1 MPDST
6 APPAEQRYQNK
17 LTKCFDDIMRTAA
30 EMLVQQQIKSIQLS
44 SDIAAGFTQS
54 QHKLLGEKV
63 HTFHSVLDDLD
74 LTLTTAKNCV
84 DKFAA
89 ESAARKEKLLEEQR
103 EQQMLQAKLK
113 QEQEDQKRLEEAQKA
128 SNSTPFSHNEY
139 PESTPTTF
147 LNELSKSSL
156 SGPNRNAKEVTTIS
170 AGQNDASDSKIPTGG
185 SSRNTTGG
193 NDGYS
198 TGLNDLNDLDLSM
211 FGGIEQNDL
220 GLTGFD
226 EVPMTTNN
234 DKTLNNESNLSGSVP
249 PGGDDG
255 SNRMLGNDP
264 NSNNT
269 DSYLTLNDF
278 NDLGLDWNNSDGQSG
293 LDMSEFN
300 I

>member
-1 MPDST
+1 MSDST
-6 APPAEQRYQNK
+6 ALPSEQRHQNK
-17 LTKCFDDIMRTAA
+17 LTKCFDDIMKTAA
-30 EMLVQQQIKSIQLS
+30 EMLVQQQMKSIQLS

-63 HTFHSVLDDLD
+63 HTFHSILDDLD

-89 ESAARKEKLLEEQR
+89 EAAARREKLLEEQR
-103 EQQMLQAKLK
+103 VQQIEQEKLK
-113 QEQEDQKRLEEAQKA
+113 REQEDQKRLIEAQKA
-128 SNSTPFSHNEY
+128 SESTPFGQNDY

-147 LNELSKSSL
+147 LNELSKSNL
-156 SGPNRNAKEVTTIS
+156 SGPNRNLKEITTAS
-170 AGQNDASDSKIPTGG
+170 AGQNDANDNTNGTGG
-185 SSRNTTGG
+185 SSHNTSGG
-193 NDGYS
+193 HDGYS

-220 GLTGFD
+220 GLGFD
-226 EVPMTTNN
+226 EVPMAANNN
-234 DKTLNNESNLSGSVP
+234 DKNLNNESGLNDSAP
-249 PGGDDG
+249 PRGNDG
-255 SNRMLGNDP
+255 SNQMLGNDP
-264 NSNNT
+264 SANNT

-278 NDLGLDWNNSDGQSG
+278 NDLGLDWNNSDAQNG

>member
-1 MPDST
+1 MSGTTPT
-6 APPAEQRYQNK
+6 ASYVCHHNK
-17 LTKCFDDIMRTAA
+17 LTKCFDDIMKTAA

-89 ESAARKEKLLEEQR
+89 EAVERREKLLEQQR
-103 EQQMLQAKLK
+103 MQQMKEEKLK
-113 QEQEDQKRLEEAQKA
+113 QEQEDRKRLADARKVNESAA
-128 SNSTPFSHNEY
+128 LDSTDYS
-139 PESTPTTF
+139 ESTPSTF

-156 SGPNRNAKEVTTIS
+156 AGPNLNLKATA
-170 AGQNDASDSKIPTGG
+170 AG
-185 SSRNTTGG
+185 TTGNKNDG
-193 NDGYS
+193 NDGSNNNSHNASGANNGYS
-198 TGLNDLNDLDLSM
+198 AGLNDLNDLDLSM

-226 EVPMTTNN
+226 EAPVASNN
-234 DKTLNNESNLSGSVP
+234 DKNPVGENGFNASVQPNNDEGNGQALNN
-249 PGGDDG
+249 
-255 SNRMLGNDP
+255 DP
-264 NSNNT
+264 TANNT

-278 NDLGLDWNNSDGQSG
+278 NDLGLDWNTSEGQNA
-293 LDMSEFN
+293 LDMSEFD